1 MGRLFGTDGV
11 RGVAGTELTRELAH
25 GLGRAAVVVLGR
37 HGAGNARL
45 VVGRD
50 TRESGEWLEDALTE
64 GIREAGGDVLLA
76 GVEPTPAV
84 AFMTVDLGASSG
96 VVISASHNPAED
108 NGIKFF
114 ARDGMKLPD
123 RLEDEIEAE
132 LARPADPSIEPGE
145 ILPVGDAR
153 ERYLRHLEGAAE
165 ARLDGMT
172 VVVDCANGAASQMA
186 PEVLRRL
193 GAEVHAI
200 NAAPDGRNINDGC
213 GALHPEVVAAEVVR
227 IGARRGRVPRRR
239 RRSRAVRRRRRRRD
253 RRRPGPRGVGDRDA
267 GAGRA
272 RRRRGGRD
280 RDVEPRARDRDARCR
295 DRAGAHRRRATATSS
310 RRWSGAAPRSAA
322 SRAGT

>member
-132 LARPADPSIEPGE
+132 L
-145 ILPVGDAR
+145 
-153 ERYLRHLEGAAE
+153 
-165 ARLDGMT
+165 T
-172 VVVDCANGAASQMA
+172 
-186 PEVLRRL
+186 
-193 GAEVHAI
+193 
-200 NAAPDGRNINDGC
+200 
-213 GALHPEVVAAEVVR
+213 
-227 IGARRGRVPRRR
+227 
-239 RRSRAVRRRRRRRD
+239 
-253 RRRPGPRGVGDRDA
+253 
-267 GAGRA
+267 
-272 RRRRGGRD
+272 RRRGS
-280 RDVEPRARDRDARCR
+280 V
-295 DRAGAHRRRATATSS
+295 DRAGRRSCRWATPANGTS
-310 RRWSGAAPRSAA
+310 GT
-322 SRAGT
+322 SRARPRPGWTG